1 LAETRKSITRYL
13 NYITQEGFDMSNVIS
28 AQATTISG
36 LLTEYTNYVS
46 TSPVTITNLQN
57 ATSVLSTVF
66 TTIITSPDPNSLMV
80 VWNFFVNNQ
89 NGVVGESLALPGIG
103 ILSPDVRFKYLLVY
117 SMFRQAANGLMLT
130 SVDLMASAILNAPM
144 LIVYLQEQSVTVP
157 TTWQIEST
165 SPTGS
170 FAAGSG
176 ITFTAAGA
184 IADIGLAPISA
195 ETLLGNPGSI
205 DGIPSGIPIGT
216 GLTFVDGVLT
226 ATATGTQEWSA
237 GVVSSIVG
245 ATLASGVL
253 TITGGTEGPQGIQGI
268 QGPIGLTGLA
278 GPAGAASTV
287 PGPQGPVGAAST
299 VAGPTGAPGAPGIN
313 GTQGIPGIQGP
324 IGLTGPQ
331 GLAGA
336 ASTVPGPAGSPG
348 TNGTVG
354 LTGAGFSTAVINGSG
369 HLVLTETVVGGGT
382 GGTLDVGL
390 VVGTNG
396 TAGTPG
402 APGTPGTPGTT
413 LFAGLTDGPETIT
426 ASKFLKGNST
436 GTALQ
441 FFPGSLVQNF
451 TFNITFTGTD
461 PSAIANIPAGWTITI
476 PTQDVILIQHNLG
489 IQPIQVFIWGLTTV
503 ADTWT
508 QRTVGGGSLNMS

>member
-1 LAETRKSITRYL
+1 L

-299 VAGPTGAPGAPGIN
+299 V
-313 GTQGIPGIQGP
+313 
-324 IGLTGPQ
+324 
-331 GLAGA
+331 
-336 ASTVPGPAGSPG
+336 PGPAGSPG

-508 QRTVGGGSLNMS
+508 QRTVGGGSLNMSYNDTNMNQCQINGVSTTSTAAAGLTARVTVFFAL

>member
-1 LAETRKSITRYL
+1 L

-348 TNGTVG
+348 TNGT
-354 LTGAGFSTAVINGSG
+354 
-369 HLVLTETVVGGGT
+369 
-382 GGTLDVGL
+382 
-390 VVGTNG
+390 
-396 TAGTPG
+396 AGTPG

-508 QRTVGGGSLNMS
+508 QRTVGGGSLNMSYNDTNMNQCQINGVSTTSTAAAGLTARVTVFFAL